1 MNNPTTWKYIFLT
14 KAVINWV
21 ESVALLFSD
30 SWIREWL
37 GQEPLTNPEYLHLF
51 LVLVFIIGIGY
62 WWVGKDIS
70 HNQAIVKLGTYA
82 QYSVFSVLAYHTL
95 VRQLHPIYLIPG
107 VIDLIFAILFTL
119 FLYSYAR
126 TKPALEQSS

>member
-70 HNQAIVKLGTYA
+70 RNQAIVKLGTYA

-126 TKPALEQSS
+126 TRPALEQSS

>member
-1 MNNPTTWKYIFLT
+1 MQNSITWKYVFLS

-21 ESVALLFSD
+21 ESVALLFAD
-30 SWIREWL
+30 RWIRSL
-37 GQEPLTNPEYLHLF
+37 LNMKPLTNPEYSHLF

-70 HNQAIVKLGTYA
+70 RHHDIVKLGIYA
-82 QYSVFSVLAYHTL
+82 QYSVFVVMAYHAL
-95 VRQLHPIYLIPG
+95 VGNIHPLYIIPG
-107 VIDLIFAILFTL
+107 VIDLTFAILFSL

-126 TKPALEQSS
+126 MHTGGVTI